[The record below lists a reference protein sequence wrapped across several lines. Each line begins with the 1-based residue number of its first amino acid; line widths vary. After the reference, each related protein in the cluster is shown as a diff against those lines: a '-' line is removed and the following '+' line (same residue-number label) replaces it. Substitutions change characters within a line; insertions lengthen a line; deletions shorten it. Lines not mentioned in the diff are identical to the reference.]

1 MIDMAGYKR
10 NTYLI
15 NPEFQI
21 KFSLYVCGL
30 VFVSSIIY
38 PLTIYDLITSF
49 ITFIASKNPQAAA
62 QLEGKR
68 SSLILILTLWQIGF
82 TALVF
87 IVCIFFSHKIAGPMY
102 KLQKFLRSKK
112 DGIESGKLFFRK
124 GDYFQEVADD
134 FNDVFDELEEQH
146 SKDLIYLS
154 EVNSYIS
161 NLGMVVP
168 EDKKAVLN
176 EITQKL
182 NQIQN
187 RFDNEQ

>member
-1 MIDMAGYKR
+1 MAGYKR

-15 NPEFQI
+15 NPHFQI

-38 PLTIYDLITSF
+38 PLTIFDLLSSF
-49 ITFIASKNPQAAA
+49 IAFISSKSPEAAN
-62 QLEGKR
+62 QLQEKR
-68 SSLILILTLWQIGF
+68 TSLIVILTLWQVGF

-87 IVCIFFSHKIAGPMY
+87 IACIFFSHKIAGPMF
-102 KLQKFLRSKK
+102 KLQKFLRAKK
-112 DGIESGKLFFRK
+112 DGLEDGKLFFRK

-134 FNDVFDELEEQH
+134 FNETFEELEERHHQ
-146 SKDLIYLS
+146 DLVYLN

-168 EDKKAVLN
+168 EDKRAVLS
-176 EITQKL
+176 EITQRL
-182 NQIQN
+182 NQIQS
-187 RFDNEQ
+187 RFESTE

>member
-1 MIDMAGYKR
+1 MAGYKR
-10 NTYLI
+10 RTYLV

-30 VFVSSIIY
+30 VFISSIIY

-49 ITFIASKNPQAAA
+49 IGFVATKNPQVA
-62 QLEGKR
+62 QELEGKR
-68 SSLILILTLWQIGF
+68 SGLIMILTLWQVGF

-87 IVCIFFSHKIAGPMY
+87 IICIFFSHKIAGPMY
-102 KLQKFLRSKK
+102 KLQKFLRAKRNG
-112 DGIESGKLFFRK
+112 DDSGRLFFRK

-134 FNDVFDELEEQH
+134 FNEAFEEIEDQYH
-146 SKDLIYLS
+146 QDLTYLS

-182 NQIQN
+182 TQIQN
-187 RFDNEQ
+187 RFEEENQ

>member
-1 MIDMAGYKR
+1 MAGYKR
-10 NTYLI
+10 RTYLI

-49 ITFIASKNPQAAA
+49 IGFVANKSPQVAE

-68 SSLILILTLWQIGF
+68 SSLIVILTLWQIGF

-87 IVCIFFSHKIAGPMY
+87 ITCIFFSHKIAGPMY
-102 KLQKFLRSKK
+102 KLQKFLRSKR
-112 DGIESGKLFFRK
+112 DGNVDGKLFFRK

-134 FNDVFDELEEQH
+134 FNETFDEIEEQH
-146 SKDLIYLS
+146 SQDLKYLN

-182 NQIQN
+182 TQIQN
-187 RFDNEQ
+187 RFEADRQ

>member
-1 MIDMAGYKR
+1 MAGYKR
-10 NTYLI
+10 RTYLI

-30 VFVSSIIY
+30 VFISSIIY
-38 PLTIYDLITSF
+38 PLTIYDLITNF
-49 ITFIASKNPQAAA
+49 IGFVASKNPEVAN
-62 QLEGKR
+62 QLASKR
-68 SSLILILTLWQIGF
+68 SNLITILSLWQVGF

-102 KLQKFLRSKK
+102 KLQKFLQAKR
-112 DGIESGKLFFRK
+112 DGVDNGKLFFRK
-124 GDYFQEVADD
+124 GDYFQEIADD
-134 FNDVFDELEEQH
+134 FNDTFNEMEEQYQQ
-146 SKDLIYLS
+146 DLTYLS

-176 EITQKL
+176 EINQKL
-182 NQIQN
+182 TEIQRRFEENQQ
-187 RFDNEQ
+187 

>member
-1 MIDMAGYKR
+1 
-10 NTYLI
+10 
-15 NPEFQI
+15 
-21 KFSLYVCGL
+21 
-30 VFVSSIIY
+30 
-38 PLTIYDLITSF
+38 
-49 ITFIASKNPQAAA
+49 
-62 QLEGKR
+62 
-68 SSLILILTLWQIGF
+68 
-82 TALVF
+82 
-87 IVCIFFSHKIAGPMY
+87 MY
-102 KLQKFLRSKK
+102 KLQKFLRAKK
-112 DGIESGKLFFRK
+112 DGLESGKLFFRK

-134 FNDVFDELEEQH
+134 FNDVFEELEEQH
-146 SKDLIYLS
+146 NQDLVYLN

>member
-1 MIDMAGYKR
+1 MAGYKR

-49 ITFIASKNPQAAA
+49 ITFMASKNPQVAS

-68 SSLILILTLWQIGF
+68 SSLILILSLWQIGF
-82 TALVF
+82 TVLVF
-87 IVCIFFSHKIAGPMY
+87 IICIFFSHKIAGPMY
-102 KLQKFLRSKK
+102 KLQKFLRAKK
-112 DGIESGKLFFRK
+112 DGLESGKLFFRK

-134 FNDVFDELEEQH
+134 FNDVFEELEEQH
-146 SKDLIYLS
+146 NQDLVYLN